1 MLKQKRRENLT
12 TNNINWDRILE
23 KHDEYNSDY
32 RRRFMDE
39 DDDEVTEQ
47 EKADWKADEEED

>member
-1 MLKQKRRENLT
+1 M
-12 TNNINWDRILE
+12 NNINWDRILE

-39 DDDEVTEQ
+39 DDDEMTEQ

>member
-1 MLKQKRRENLT
+1 M
-12 TNNINWDRILE
+12 NNINWDRILE

-39 DDDEVTEQ
+39 DDWDYQAEDEAEDEVLGGE
-47 EKADWKADEEED
+47 WED

>member
-1 MLKQKRRENLT
+1 MLKRKRKVKLSM
-12 TNNINWDRILE
+12 NNINWDRILE

-39 DDDEVTEQ
+39 DDDEMDEQ
-47 EKADWKADEEED
+47 EKSDWKADEEED

>member
-1 MLKQKRRENLT
+1 M
-12 TNNINWDRILE
+12 NNINCDRILE

-32 RRRFMDE
+32 RRRFMDD
-39 DDDEVTEQ
+39 DDDEKMTEQ

>member
-1 MLKQKRRENLT
+1 M
-12 TNNINWDRILE
+12 NNINWDRILE

-39 DDDEVTEQ
+39 DDDEEMTEQ